1 MVATYR
7 PATGRAWGRAK
18 STPIC
23 LRGNRESAVRGAG
36 GFSEDFADGS
46 GGALNVVAA
55 REVLFQEGSC
65 AGMHGR
71 MVLHGAPAVD
81 QGVGGGA
88 SRRAAAW

>member
-1 MVATYR
+1 M
-7 PATGRAWGRAK
+7 
-18 STPIC
+18 
-23 LRGNRESAVRGAG
+23 
-36 GFSEDFADGS
+36 
-46 GGALNVVAA
+46 VAA